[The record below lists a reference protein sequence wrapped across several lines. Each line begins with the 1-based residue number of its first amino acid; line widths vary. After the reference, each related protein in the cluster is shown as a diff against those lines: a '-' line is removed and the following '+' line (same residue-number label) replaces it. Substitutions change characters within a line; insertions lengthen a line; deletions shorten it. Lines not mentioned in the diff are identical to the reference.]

1 MNGCQGP
8 TGTTYK
14 CTSHISLGFFI
25 YFKNLLRFSW
35 SFLREIIEKWTPSS
49 CLSVRPSVRQSF
61 GWSDCERVY
70 ILPLAILCNFFVV
83 FICRCVYVY
92 LNTPLCVFTREPILL
107 NFILLFCVAFIRC
120 GRYILCISA
129 PSVTTIYFN
138 PRSGCLLI
146 WLQR

>member
-49 CLSVRPSVRQSF
+49 CLSVRPSVSLLDGPIVNEFIFCLWQSSVIF
-61 GWSDCERVY
+61 LLFLS
-70 ILPLAILCNFFVV
+70 VV
-83 FICRCVYVY
+83 VY